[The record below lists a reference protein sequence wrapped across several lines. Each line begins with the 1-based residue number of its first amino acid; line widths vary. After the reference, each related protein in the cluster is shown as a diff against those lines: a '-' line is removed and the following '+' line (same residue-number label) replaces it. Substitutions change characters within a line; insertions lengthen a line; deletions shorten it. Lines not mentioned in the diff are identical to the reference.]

1 MDQQTQPNAVAYT
14 APEGPAGGV
23 VAVVIGVLIASGGA
37 FLATR
42 MESFGYIFIVG
53 LPIVAGFVAG
63 YYGWTKGAWIPAVI
77 SVAITMAFGVVI
89 YQNLAGLFCG
99 ALTCVAVILPMTVG
113 ACVGHM
119 LRKRH
124 FARLRNGL
132 PVALVL
138 LLPIS
143 LWAEAKLTPR
153 HAPATIETSRVLAMT
168 PNIAWASA
176 AFFEDTDEERSTL
189 LRLGLPAPMG
199 TSGRQDEVGAIV
211 RCLYE
216 DAHITKRMTQVDRG
230 KVLAFDVIEQS
241 GIEDRSI
248 QLLRGAFHFEGMPD
262 GRTRVTLSSTYE
274 PLLDARLYWR
284 PIERAVC
291 RALHRHILDGMEKRA
306 LRGVPVVAS
315 R

>member
-1 MDQQTQPNAVAYT
+1 MDQEATPTAVAYT

-63 YYGWTKGAWIPAVI
+63 YYGWTKGAWIPAVV
-77 SVAITMAFGVVI
+77 SVAIASAFGI
-89 YQNLAGLFCG
+89 AMYQSLAGLFCG

-124 FARLRNGL
+124 FTQLRNGL
-132 PVALVL
+132 PVAAVL

-143 LWAEAKLTPR
+143 LWAEARLTPR

-168 PNIAWASA
+168 PDTAWASA
-176 AFFEDTDEERSTL
+176 AFYEDTQVERSSL
-189 LRLGLPAPMG
+189 LRYGLPAPMG
-199 TSGRQDEVGAIV
+199 TSGPQDEVGAIV

-216 DAHITKRMTQVDRG
+216 DAHVTKRMTQVDRG
-230 KVLAFDVIEQS
+230 RVLAFDVLEQS

-248 QLLRGAFHFEGMPD
+248 RLLRGAFHFEGTPD

-291 RALHRHILDGMEKRA
+291 RALHRHILDGMEMHA
-306 LRGVPVVAS
+306 PQGVPVAGNF
-315 R
+315 